1 MYYRGAQAAIV
12 VYDITNEVS
21 PGTRWPTVATAAVRT
36 KVRPGAVVKLD
47 FVVSDMILLSLVAWR
62 VVHPAVTHT
71 WVAWLLNECVAAAR
85 DPFWFGRSPLCGRRT
100 GSKSFRDK
108 PAPTS

>member
-21 PGTRWPTVATAAVRT
+21 PGFRWPAVNTAVVRT

-47 FVVSDMILLSLVAWR
+47 FLISDMILLSLVAWR
-62 VVHPAVTHT
+62 MVHSA
-71 WVAWLLNECVAAAR
+71 
-85 DPFWFGRSPLCGRRT
+85 
-100 GSKSFRDK
+100 GSHGY
-108 PAPTS
+108 